1 MPIIHLHHQTQ
12 TMNVRNTQSAALT
25 ITSRI
30 AVLLVFGLLFK
41 SFDLT
46 FVEEAPDYKIRSA
59 AFIIMYVLF
68 GLAIWSGG
76 IKIAILIERKYKNL
90 GNRTRITV
98 LTVSYLIY
106 GIFTALLFGLV
117 YSGTDILLFN
127 RYEAWESFSV
137 FSYEL
142 LFGTFLFYFLI
153 VSFNGIIYYYRQWK
167 ENLLH
172 TERLIRENTEAK
184 YEALRNQIDPHFFF
198 NSLSVLTN
206 LVYKD
211 PDVAADYITQLAK
224 SYRYILDKK
233 FENVVTLE
241 TELNFLDSYLFL
253 INIRHQERINIEIEL
268 DKDTCLQCLIP
279 PATLQMLFENAIKHT
294 RFSASDPLHIS
305 LKREGNWLVVK
316 NNLRKKQNEEP
327 SSGIGLENI
336 RKRYELIGHSNIII
350 REEYDSFVVK
360 IPVIEV

>member
-1 MPIIHLHHQTQ
+1 MRWSSYICIIKHKPL
-12 TMNVRNTQSAALT
+12 NVRNTQSAALT
-25 ITSRI
+25 IASRI
-30 AVLLVFGLLFK
+30 AVLLVFSLLFK

-76 IKIAILIERKYKNL
+76 IKIAALIERKYKNL
-90 GNRTRITV
+90 GSRTRITV
-98 LTVSYLIY
+98 LAVSYLIY
-106 GIFTALLFGLV
+106 GIITALLFGLV

-127 RYEAWESFSV
+127 RYEAWESFSA

-206 LVYKD
+206 LV
-211 PDVAADYITQLAK
+211 
-224 SYRYILDKK
+224 
-233 FENVVTLE
+233 
-241 TELNFLDSYLFL
+241 
-253 INIRHQERINIEIEL
+253 
-268 DKDTCLQCLIP
+268 
-279 PATLQMLFENAIKHT
+279 
-294 RFSASDPLHIS
+294 
-305 LKREGNWLVVK
+305 
-316 NNLRKKQNEEP
+316 
-327 SSGIGLENI
+327 
-336 RKRYELIGHSNIII
+336 
-350 REEYDSFVVK
+350 
-360 IPVIEV
+360 

>member
-1 MPIIHLHHQTQ
+1 
-12 TMNVRNTQSAALT
+12 MNLKNRQSTVLNIA
-25 ITSRI
+25 SRI
-30 AVLLVFGLLFK
+30 AVLLAFGLIFK

-46 FVEEAPDYKIRSA
+46 FVEEAPDYEIRSV
-59 AFIIMYVLF
+59 AFIIMYILF

-76 IKIAILIERKYKNL
+76 IKISELTEQRFEGLTNRSRISILA
-90 GNRTRITV
+90 
-98 LTVSYLIY
+98 VSFLVY
-106 GIFTALLFGLV
+106 GIITALLFGLV
-117 YSGTDILLFN
+117 YSVTDIVLFN
-127 RYEAWESFSV
+127 RYEAWESFAAL
-137 FSYEL
+137 SYEL

-211 PDVAADYITQLAK
+211 PDMAADYITQLAK

-253 INIRHQERINIEIEL
+253 INIRHHDRINIEIEL
-268 DKDTCLQCLIP
+268 DNDTCLQCLIP

-360 IPVIEV
+360 IPVIES

>member
-1 MPIIHLHHQTQ
+1 MHIRTTQ
-12 TMNVRNTQSAALT
+12 PAVLT
-25 ITSRI
+25 IAIRS
-30 AVLLVFGLLFK
+30 AVLLVMGLLFK
-41 SFDLT
+41 SFDTT
-46 FVEEAPDYKIRSA
+46 FTDGSPDYRIRSW
-59 AFIIMYVLF
+59 AFMIMYVLF
-68 GLAIWSGG
+68 GLVIWSGG
-76 IKIAILIERKYKNL
+76 VKIASLIEWKYENRSY
-90 GNRTRITV
+90 RTRMIV
-98 LTVSYLIY
+98 LGVSYLVY
-106 GIFTALLFGLV
+106 GVITALLFGLV
-117 YSGTDILLFN
+117 YSVTDMLMFG
-127 RYEAWESFSV
+127 RREAWKELSA
-137 FSYEL
+137 FSYDL
-142 LFGTFLFYFLI
+142 LFGTFVFYFLI
-153 VSFNGIIYYYRQWK
+153 VSFNGIVYYYRQWRA
-167 ENLLH
+167 NLLH

-224 SYRYILDKK
+224 TYRYILDKK
-233 FENVVTLE
+233 FENMVPLE

-253 INIRHQERINIEIEL
+253 INIRHQERINIVIEL
-268 DKDTCLQCLIP
+268 DNDTCLNCLIP

-305 LKREGNWLVVK
+305 LKREGGWLVVK
-316 NNLRKKQNEEP
+316 NNLRKKQNQEP

-350 REEYDSFVVK
+350 SEENDSFVVK

>member
-1 MPIIHLHHQTQ
+1 
-12 TMNVRNTQSAALT
+12 MNVRNTQSAALT

-142 LFGTFLFYFLI
+142 LFWHLPVLFSYSI
-153 VSFNGIIYYYRQWK
+153 V
-167 ENLLH
+167 
-172 TERLIRENTEAK
+172 
-184 YEALRNQIDPHFFF
+184 
-198 NSLSVLTN
+198 
-206 LVYKD
+206 
-211 PDVAADYITQLAK
+211 
-224 SYRYILDKK
+224 
-233 FENVVTLE
+233 
-241 TELNFLDSYLFL
+241 
-253 INIRHQERINIEIEL
+253 
-268 DKDTCLQCLIP
+268 
-279 PATLQMLFENAIKHT
+279 
-294 RFSASDPLHIS
+294 
-305 LKREGNWLVVK
+305 
-316 NNLRKKQNEEP
+316 
-327 SSGIGLENI
+327 
-336 RKRYELIGHSNIII
+336 
-350 REEYDSFVVK
+350 
-360 IPVIEV
+360 